1 MTWFPESSQ
10 GRKAIKRLSE
20 RTLFWLRGMLSGCQN
35 KDVLFHLLEL

>member
-20 RTLFWLRGMLSGCQN
+20 RTLFWPRGMLSGCQN
-35 KDVLFHLLEL
+35 IDVLFHLLEL